1 MKKVLVAAIIGLA
14 AIASVKAQSFVT
26 LYNYGTP
33 SAGSIRYGTGSGGT
47 VGQGVVAA
55 SGFTVGL
62 YWASGNVVSAVDAF
76 TGGASTQ
83 GGQNIGSLVGSGLSI
98 ATGAGATVAL
108 GPDGAG
114 IYDSTQSAILN
125 PSGGAGTYT
134 LVLVAYNGAS
144 YETSSIRGHSGAF
157 TMNAYA
163 PPTTADENIH
173 TGLFAPAGGFAVA
186 APEPSTFALAG
197 LGLASLLIF
206 RRRK

>member
-1 MKKVLVAAIIGLA
+1 MKKILVAAILGLA
-14 AIASVKAQSFVT
+14 AVAPIKAQSFVT

-33 SAGSIRYGTGSGGT
+33 SAGSIVGPGG
-47 VGQGVVAA
+47 VPIPA
-55 SGFTVGL
+55 SAGFTVGL
-62 YWASGNVVSAVDAF
+62 YWASGNVVAAVDAF
-76 TGGASTQ
+76 TGGASGQ
-83 GGQNIGSLVGSGLSI
+83 GGQNIGSLVGSGLQI

-108 GPDGAG
+108 GTDGPG

-125 PSGGAGTYT
+125 PSGGAGQYT

-144 YETSSIRGHSGAF
+144 YETSTIRGHSAAF
-157 TMNAYA
+157 LMNAYA

-173 TGLFAPAGGFAVA
+173 TGLYASGFSIV
-186 APEPSTFALAG
+186 PEPSTFALAG